1 MVLTRI
7 TRMVSTTVGCWYF
20 PESEATTT
28 FKRTEQH
35 KRPTLFPI
43 YLHWCVHPFWKYW
56 EQPNM
61 TVKLVDNKQDKPN
74 NQIWRWTWLMT
85 NKINQATKYD
95 GGIGDN
101 KQDKPNNQ
109 IWRRNWWCGITLLS
123 SSYSIST
130 KLSRHL
136 HVYATEP
143 DERVLVCGCCG
154 IVCKTGFSFPSSVQ
168 LWDWMHCGITNG
180 TATKNNQRV
189 WSCLLWSNQRV
200 WFACCE
206 ITFSSAS
213 CWDNGAWRE
222 RLLSDWF
229 GWCWRCFM
237 AAEWQ
242 TVLDTQW
249 DNTVWQTS
257 PGKDAPQFSVETF
270 SLLTRRWDWVSH
282 SHISSP
288 CRSKVTLQCEMIQ
301 FLMRIIA
308 SSSICHLTRESVS
321 GQLAQTFFNP
331 TRADLIVLSSRWFQ
345 ESKLVYF
352 PTHPLLVRIISD
364 NNIFGNHQLHP
375 HPHHQ
380 QYCWER
386 FGQ

>member
-1 MVLTRI
+1 
-7 TRMVSTTVGCWYF
+7 
-20 PESEATTT
+20 
-28 FKRTEQH
+28 
-35 KRPTLFPI
+35 
-43 YLHWCVHPFWKYW
+43 
-56 EQPNM
+56 M

-101 KQDKPNNQ
+101 KQAQPNNQ
-109 IWRRNWWCGITLLS
+109 IWRRNWWCGITFLS
-123 SSYSIST
+123 SSYSNST

-222 RLLSDWF
+222 RLLLDWF
-229 GWCWRCFM
+229 GWCWRCFTDLADNEICIFM
-237 AAEWQ
+237 AL
-242 TVLDTQW
+242 V
-249 DNTVWQTS
+249 
-257 PGKDAPQFSVETF
+257 KK
-270 SLLTRRWDWVSH
+270 
-282 SHISSP
+282 ISSLSLAKLWNKTNP
-288 CRSKVTLQCEMIQ
+288 ANSGLDDIGSLYEHFDCSGWQVNVDRAVDQYPLHKSVWLNSHNEIQPWILSVRYFSFETYYVVFNWKIFCFMEMSHGNLCVCSAKNALQNRKIMLKYFRCE
-301 FLMRIIA
+301 
-308 SSSICHLTRESVS
+308 
-321 GQLAQTFFNP
+321 
-331 TRADLIVLSSRWFQ
+331 
-345 ESKLVYF
+345 
-352 PTHPLLVRIISD
+352 
-364 NNIFGNHQLHP
+364 
-375 HPHHQ
+375 
-380 QYCWER
+380 
-386 FGQ
+386 